1 MAQPT
6 VVAASPR
13 ATRLP
18 AAVRRRQLLDT
29 ALTVFSDRSYHA
41 VSMDEVAEAAGVTKP
56 VLYQHFGS
64 KRALYLELLSDVGAQ
79 LGEALA
85 KATAQAASPHEQVE
99 RGFRAYFRFVQ
110 DHEAAFRLLFSG
122 GARRDPEFR
131 HAARRVEDGLAQ
143 VVASLID
150 ADIDDDHRHQ
160 LAYGVVGLAEATS
173 RHWLS
178 RPAGRTDPEVLA
190 KRMAQLAWAGL
201 RGVSR
206 D

>member
-1 MAQPT
+1 MAQRS
-6 VVAASPR
+6 AATTSVR

-85 KATAQAASPHEQVE
+85 KATAQAATPHEQVE
-99 RGFRAYFRFVQ
+99 RGFRAYFCFVEE
-110 DHEAAFRLLFSG
+110 HEAAFQLLFGG
-122 GARRDPEFR
+122 GARKDPEFR
-131 HAARRVEDGLAQ
+131 HAALRVEDGLAQ
-143 VVASLID
+143 VVANLID
-150 ADIDDDHRHQ
+150 ADIEDEHRRQ

-178 RPAGRTDPEVLA
+178 QPAGRTHPGALA
-190 KRMAQLAWAGL
+190 RRMAQLAWAGL